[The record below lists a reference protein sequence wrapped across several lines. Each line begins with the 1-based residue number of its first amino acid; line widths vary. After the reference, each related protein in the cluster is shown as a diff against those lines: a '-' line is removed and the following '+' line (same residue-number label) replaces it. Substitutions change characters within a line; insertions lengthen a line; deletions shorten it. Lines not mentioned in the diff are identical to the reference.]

1 MTLANKIT
9 VSRICGIPLFMVL
22 MGIASVFKQKVTFS
36 FWCSTAGFFIF
47 IALSFTDWIDG
58 HVARIRKE
66 VTFLG
71 EFLDPLADKL
81 LVISALLYFINVDW
95 IKVYWWMI
103 VIIISREFIITGL
116 RVVAAHQKISIAAL
130 TSGKV
135 KTTVQM
141 IAIITTLFIIVLKN
155 ATRKWGFCFKG
166 LDVVFSMPFYLVLFA
181 TLTTLYSGISYVV
194 QYAFLFR
201 DAALFAKESK

>member
-9 VSRICGIPLFMVL
+9 ISRIGGIPLFMLL
-22 MGIASVFKQKVTFS
+22 MGLTSVFKQKVTFS
-36 FWCSTAGFFIF
+36 FWCSVVGFLVFIC
-47 IALSFTDWIDG
+47 LSFTDWIDG

-95 IKVYWWMI
+95 IKVYWWMV
-103 VIIISREFIITGL
+103 VIIVSREFIITGL
-116 RVVAAHQKISIAAL
+116 RVIAAHKKISIAAL

-141 IAIITTLFIIVLKN
+141 IAIISTLFIIVLKN
-155 ATRKWGFCFKG
+155 ASVKWGFHFHWI
-166 LDVVFSMPFYLVLFA
+166 DVVFSLPFYLVLFA
-181 TLTTLYSGISYVV
+181 TLATLYSGISYIF
-194 QYAFLFR
+194 QYAFLLR
-201 DAALFAKESK
+201 EGYRHE

>member
-9 VSRICGIPLFMVL
+9 VFRILGIPFFMIL
-22 MGIASVFKQKVTFS
+22 MGLASVFKHKVTFS
-36 FWCSTAGFFIF
+36 FWCSFAGFFIF
-47 IALSFTDWIDG
+47 IILSFTDWIDG

-103 VIIISREFIITGL
+103 VIIVSREFIITGL

-155 ATRKWGFCFKG
+155 ATMKWGFWFKG
-166 LDVVFSMPFYLVLFA
+166 LDVVFSLPFFLVLFA
-181 TLTTLYSGISYVV
+181 TLTTLYSGISYVI
-194 QYAFLFR
+194 QYAFLFGV
-201 DAALFAKESK
+201 AAASAKEKK